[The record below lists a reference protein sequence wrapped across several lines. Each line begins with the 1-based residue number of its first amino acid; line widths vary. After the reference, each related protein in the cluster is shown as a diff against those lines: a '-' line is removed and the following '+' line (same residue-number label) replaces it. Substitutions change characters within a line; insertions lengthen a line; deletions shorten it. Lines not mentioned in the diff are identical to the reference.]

1 MVRDMACEWMTAAE
15 AADRLGVTVRTLY
28 AYASRGV
35 LTARPVRG
43 GGGRR
48 SEYERAQVEALAH
61 RTAKRERA
69 GQVEIRVETAVTDLK
84 PAGALAFRG
93 YPIEDLLDRSFEDV
107 AELLWT
113 AELPDGP
120 VFWPSANRREAT
132 RVLAALPS
140 AAGVLDRMCAVA
152 SVLGMMD
159 PARHELGPDAV
170 AGVGRRLIP
179 AMASAI
185 SAHPD
190 PRPASGPVAAVLAD
204 RLAREDSLPSAPVD
218 LALCLLADHELAAST
233 FASRIAAT
241 VGADPYAVVGIGIQ
255 AMRAVDHGGTARDV
269 HRMLRRVAEEG
280 LSVVAS
286 ADRRA
291 GELPGFGHPV
301 YTDCDPR
308 APHLLAALERVHA
321 GSDRQDLVRSVLESA
336 TRRGLPAP
344 NIDFALGA
352 MAWLH
357 RWPEES
363 STGLVV
369 VARTAGWLAH
379 AAEACERPSRLRPRA
394 VYIGPRRRR

>member
-1 MVRDMACEWMTAAE
+1 MTAAE

-48 SEYERAQVEALAH
+48 SQYERAQVEALAA

-84 PAGALAFRG
+84 PAGTLAFRG
-93 YPIEDLLDRSFEDV
+93 YPIEDLLDQSFEAV

-113 AELPDGP
+113 ADLPADP
-120 VFWPSANRREAT
+120 VSWPSGKRREIT
-132 RVLAALPS
+132 RVLAALPA
-140 AAGVLDRMCAVA
+140 AAGVLDRMSAVV

-159 PARHELGPDAV
+159 PERHDLGPEAV
-170 AGVGRRLIP
+170 ADVGRRLVP

-190 PRPASGPVAAVLAD
+190 PHPAPGSVAATITG
-204 RLAREDSLPSAPVD
+204 RLARDDFPSAPAD

-241 VGADPYAVVGIGIQ
+241 TGADPYAVVDIGIQ
-255 AMRAVDHGGTARDV
+255 TMRAVDHGGTARDV
-269 HRMLRRVAEEG
+269 HRMLQRVAEG
-280 LSVVAS
+280 PSTVVS
-286 ADRRA
+286 NDRLA
-291 GELPGFGHPV
+291 GALPGFGHPV
-301 YTDCDPR
+301 YTDFDPR

-321 GSDRQDLVRSVLESA
+321 GSDRLDLVRAVLKSA
-336 TRRGLPAP
+336 TRRGLPKP

-352 MAWLH
+352 LTWLH
-357 RWPEES
+357 GWPEEA

-379 AAEACERPSRLRPRA
+379 AAEAYERPSRIRPRA

>member
-1 MVRDMACEWMTAAE
+1 MTAAE

-48 SEYERAQVEALAH
+48 SQYERAQVEALAD
-61 RTAKRERA
+61 RTAKRQRA
-69 GQVEIRVETAVTDLK
+69 GQVEIRVETTVTDLR
-84 PAGALAFRG
+84 PAGTLAFRG

-113 AELPDGP
+113 EDLPAGQ
-120 VFWPSANRREAT
+120 VFWPSANRREIA
-132 RVLAALPS
+132 RVLAAFPET
-140 AAGVLDRMCAVA
+140 AGVLDRMSAVV
-152 SVLGMMD
+152 SVLGMVD
-159 PARHELGPDAV
+159 PGRQDLGPGAAAD
-170 AGVGRRLIP
+170 VGRRLIP

-190 PRPASGPVAAVLAD
+190 PHPLPGSVAAIITD
-204 RLAREDSLPSAPVD
+204 RLARDDTLPSAPVD

-241 VGADPYAVVGIGIQ
+241 TGADPYSVVNIGIET
-255 AMRAVDHGGTARDV
+255 MRATGHGGTARDV
-269 HRMLRRVAEEG
+269 HRMLQRGAEEG
-280 LSVVAS
+280 LSTVAS
-286 ADRRA
+286 GGR
-291 GELPGFGHPV
+291 LTVVPPGFGHPV
-301 YTDCDPR
+301 YTDFDPR

-321 GSDRQDLVRSVLESA
+321 GSDRLDLVQSVLESA
-336 TRRGLPAP
+336 TLRGLPKP

-352 MAWLH
+352 LTWLH
-357 RWPEES
+357 GWPEEAS
-363 STGLVV
+363 LGLVV

-379 AAEACERPSRLRPRA
+379 AAEAYERPSRIRPRA
-394 VYIGPRRRR
+394 VYLGPRSSRR